1 MNDPLRWVR
10 QDIRH
15 IVPYQA
21 KVYPEGVKVDAN
33 ENPFPWPASYVE
45 KLQKDLAA
53 YPFSRYP
60 DGEAKDLRQA
70 LSAYTGRDPAEIL
83 ISNGS
88 DEAIQLIL
96 LTFGGPGLATVISN
110 PTFVMYAMATRY
122 MGGQV
127 IDVPLLE
134 EAGTFRLDVEGLLSA
149 ASREESRVII
159 ICNPNN
165 PTGNSF
171 AEEDIVAVLRGTDKI
186 VIVDEAYYEFYG
198 KSMVGRIGE
207 FPNLIVMRT
216 FSKAFALAGLR
227 VGYTMAS
234 RAIINEI
241 HKVRQPFNV
250 NAFSQRSA
258 AIALEERA
266 AFENQVKTILAE
278 RETLLPQLKRFDWD
292 VFPTDANYVFLR
304 LRGESPAA
312 RAALA
317 ASIHKA
323 LMDRGVLIRKLGGG
337 PSLDGTLRITV
348 GQPEENRRLIVAL
361 EKMSEAAEG
370 SAVGSQAVSGGL
382 AASVASL
389 PALAASAVSS
399 ESAGSAASL
408 GSATPV
414 RRWRV

>member
-10 QDIRH
+10 QDIRD

-45 KLQKDLAA
+45 KLQQDIAA
-53 YPFSRYP
+53 YSYSRYP

-70 LSAYTGRDPAEIL
+70 LSAYTGREPAEIL
-83 ISNGS
+83 VSNGS

-127 IDVPLLE
+127 IDVPLTE
-134 EAGTFRLDVEGLLSA
+134 EKGTFRLDVDGLIA
-149 ASREESRVII
+149 AANREESRVII

-165 PTGNSF
+165 PTGNCF

-198 KSMVGRIGE
+198 KSMAGRIGE

-234 RAIINEI
+234 QALIREI

-250 NAFSQRSA
+250 NAFSQRA
-258 AIALEERA
+258 AATAIEEKA
-266 AFENQVKTILAE
+266 AFLAQVETILAE
-278 RETLLPQLKRFDWD
+278 RETLLSQLKRFDWD
-292 VFPTDANYVFLR
+292 VFPTDANYIFLR
-304 LRGESPAA
+304 LRGETAES
-312 RAALA
+312 RLALA
-317 ASIHKA
+317 ASIHKG

-337 PSLDGTLRITV
+337 PGLDGTLRITV
-348 GQPEENRRLIVAL
+348 GQPEENRRLLAAL
-361 EKMSEAAEG
+361 EAMSEAATE
-370 SAVGSQAVSGGL
+370 SVST
-382 AASVASL
+382 AT
-389 PALAASAVSS
+389 
-399 ESAGSAASL
+399 AASL
-408 GSATPV
+408 SAGAVAADGP
-414 RRWRV
+414 RRGWRVGQR